1 MGDGEALVDVG
12 AGVAVTDSPHANH
25 VLVGSEAQALKLLDE
40 VQGASDVP
48 GLLGDEEIVVI
59 DVIIVVVIDID
70 VFYDGLRLFVLVVV
84 LGQGNSGDSEEG
96 SDLHHFLRYL
106 IIIKS

>member
-1 MGDGEALVDVG
+1 MT
-12 AGVAVTDSPHANH
+12 VTDGPHANH
-25 VLVGSEAQALKLLDE
+25 VLVGSETQALELLDE

-70 VFYDGLRLFVLVVV
+70 VFYDGLRLSVLVVV
-84 LGQGNSGDSEEG
+84 LGQGNSCDSEEG